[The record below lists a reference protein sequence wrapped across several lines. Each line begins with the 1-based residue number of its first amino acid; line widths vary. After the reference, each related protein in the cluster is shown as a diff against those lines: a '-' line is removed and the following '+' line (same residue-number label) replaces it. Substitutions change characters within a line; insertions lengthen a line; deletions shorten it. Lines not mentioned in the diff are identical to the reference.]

1 VHALSYQSTILL
13 SGTENYET
21 TSSQKISFSINFLEF
36 ISDQWI
42 VKLSAN
48 PTWISTSEIAQK
60 IQI

>member
-1 VHALSYQSTILL
+1 VHAFSYQSTILL

-21 TSSQKISFSINFLEF
+21 TLSQKNFLSIKFLKF

-48 PTWISTSEIAQK
+48 PA
-60 IQI
+60 